1 MTSRPLRG
9 AVGQTLNIEIAVV
22 AATHNRADRLAALL
36 DALRAQTIG
45 STRFEVVIVDD
56 ASSDGTREVLADAAQ
71 RGDLALTV
79 LRHDVSRGP
88 ASARNAGWRTA
99 SAPLV
104 AFTDDDCRPSPAW
117 LEAGIRAMVAT
128 ANGTGEAIVQGLTE
142 PDPWEADRLGPFTRS
157 LNVPK
162 LDHWYATANMFYA
175 RATLER
181 LGGFDEETFTRPG
194 GEDTDL
200 AWRAIGEGVPTT
212 FSDEARVWHAV
223 HELGPLKRLRFA
235 TRWDETMAVFGRY
248 PELRRQTLI
257 RGLFWKESH
266 YHLARTVAGLL
277 LPGRLRLIGAYFAL
291 RYALLLWRRAH
302 WHGDGK
308 GGGPLL
314 VPYYLAEN
322 AIELA
327 TAARGAA
334 RYRTPVL

>member
-1 MTSRPLRG
+1 MTPD
-9 AVGQTLNIEIAVV
+9 IAVV
-22 AATHNRADRLAALL
+22 AATHNRSERLAALL
-36 DALRAQTIG
+36 EALRGQTLG
-45 STRFEVVIVDD
+45 TTRFEVVIVDD
-56 ASSDGTREVLADAAQ
+56 ASSDGTRELLADAAQ

-79 LRHDVSRGP
+79 LRHPASQGP
-88 ASARNAGWRTA
+88 AVARNAGWR
-99 SAPLV
+99 SARAPIV
-104 AFTDDDCRPSPAW
+104 AFTDDDCRPSPGW
-117 LEAGIRAMVAT
+117 LEAGLGAMAAT
-128 ANGTGEAIVQGLTE
+128 ANGTGEAIVQGRTE
-142 PDPWEADRLGPFTRS
+142 PDPDEADRLGPFTRS
-157 LNVPK
+157 LNVPA

-175 RATLER
+175 RSTLER
-181 LGGFDEETFTRPG
+181 LGGFDETTFSRPG

-200 AWRAIGEGVPTT
+200 AWRAIGEGVPTG

-223 HELGPLKRLRFA
+223 HELGALKRLQFA

-248 PELRRQTLI
+248 PELRRLTLI

-266 YHLARTVAGLL
+266 YHLARTLAGLL
-277 LPGRLRLIGAYFAL
+277 LPGRLRVIGLYCAY

-322 AIELA
+322 VIELA
-327 TAARGAA
+327 TALRGAA

>member
-1 MTSRPLRG
+1 MS
-9 AVGQTLNIEIAVV
+9 AVTVV
-22 AATHNRADRLAALL
+22 AATYNRAERLAALL
-36 DALRAQTIG
+36 DALRAQTF
-45 STRFEVVIVDD
+45 RDFDVVIVDD
-56 ASSDGTREVLADAAQ
+56 ASADETIGVLAEARARD
-71 RGDLALTV
+71 DLALTV
-79 LRHDVSRGP
+79 LRHETGRGP
-88 ASARNAGWRTA
+88 AVARNAGWRAA
-99 SAPLV
+99 SAPV
-104 AFTDDDCRPSPAW
+104 IAFTDDDCRPSPGW
-117 LEAGIRAMVAT
+117 LAAGVAAMAAT
-128 ANGTGEAIVQGLTE
+128 ANGTREAIVQGLTE
-142 PDPWEADRLGPFTRS
+142 PDPLEADRLGPFTRS
-157 LNVPK
+157 LNVRE
-162 LDHWYATANMFYA
+162 LDHWYATANMFYS

-181 LGGFDEETFTRPG
+181 LGGFDETTFSRPG

-200 AWRAIGEGVPTT
+200 AWRAIGDGVPTA
-212 FSDEARVWHAV
+212 FSPEARVWHAV
-223 HELGPLKRLRFA
+223 HELGPVKRLRFA

-266 YHLARTVAGLL
+266 YHLARTIAGLL
-277 LPGRLRLIGAYFAL
+277 LPGRLRLVGAYFAW

-322 AIELA
+322 IIELA

>member
-1 MTSRPLRG
+1 MTD
-9 AVGQTLNIEIAVV
+9 VTIV

-36 DALRAQTIG
+36 DALRAQTLG
-45 STRFEVVIVDD
+45 SERFAVVIVDD
-56 ASSDGTREVLADAAQ
+56 ASGDDTARVLAAAQ
-71 RGDLALTV
+71 ERGDLALTV
-79 LRHDVSRGP
+79 LRHETGRGP
-88 ASARNAGWRTA
+88 AAARNAGWRAAQT
-99 SAPLV
+99 PV
-104 AFTDDDCRPSPAW
+104 IAFTDDDCRPSPDW
-117 LEAGIRAMVAT
+117 LQAGLAAMAAT
-128 ANGTGEAIVQGLTE
+128 ANGTREAIVQGLTE
-142 PDPWEADRLGPFTRS
+142 PDPQEADRLGPFTRS
-157 LNVPK
+157 LNVPA
-162 LDHWYATANMFYA
+162 LDHWYATANMFYS

-181 LGGFDEETFTRPG
+181 LGGFDETTFSRPG

-200 AWRAIGEGVPTT
+200 AWRAIGDGVPAA
-212 FSDEARVWHAV
+212 FSADARVWHAV
-223 HELGPLKRLRFA
+223 HELGPLQRLRFA

-248 PELRRQTLI
+248 PELRRRTLV

-277 LPGRLRLIGAYFAL
+277 LPGRLRLIGAYFAY

-322 AIELA
+322 VVELA
-327 TAARGAA
+327 TALRGAV

>member
-1 MTSRPLRG
+1 MS
-9 AVGQTLNIEIAVV
+9 AVTVV

-36 DALRAQTIG
+36 DALRAQTF
-45 STRFEVVIVDD
+45 RDFDVVIVDD
-56 ASSDGTREVLADAAQ
+56 ASADETTALLAEAQ
-71 RGDLALTV
+71 ARGDLALTV
-79 LRHDVSRGP
+79 LRHETGRGP
-88 ASARNAGWRTA
+88 AVARNAGWRAA
-99 SAPLV
+99 SAAV
-104 AFTDDDCRPSPAW
+104 IAFTDDDCRPSPGW
-117 LEAGIRAMVAT
+117 LAAGVAAMAAT
-128 ANGTGEAIVQGLTE
+128 ANGTREAIVQGLTE
-142 PDPWEADRLGPFTRS
+142 PDPLEADRLGPFTRS
-157 LNVPK
+157 LNVRE
-162 LDHWYATANMFYA
+162 LDHWYATANMFYS

-181 LGGFDEETFTRPG
+181 LGGFDETTFSRPG

-200 AWRAIGEGVPTT
+200 AWRAIGDGVPTA
-212 FSDEARVWHAV
+212 FSADARVWHAV
-223 HELGPLKRLRFA
+223 HELGPVKRLRFA

-266 YHLARTVAGLL
+266 YHLARTIAGLL
-277 LPGRLRLIGAYFAL
+277 LPGRLRLAGAYFAW

-308 GGGPLL
+308 GGGALL

-322 AIELA
+322 IIELA

>member
-1 MTSRPLRG
+1 MTD
-9 AVGQTLNIEIAVV
+9 VTVV

-36 DALRAQTIG
+36 DALRAQTLG
-45 STRFEVVIVDD
+45 PERFAVVIVEAASGDD
-56 ASSDGTREVLADAAQ
+56 TARVLAAAQ
-71 RGDLALTV
+71 ERGDLALTV
-79 LRHDVSRGP
+79 LRHETGRGP
-88 ASARNAGWRTA
+88 AAARNAGWRAAQT
-99 SAPLV
+99 PV
-104 AFTDDDCRPSPAW
+104 IAFTDDDCRPSPDW
-117 LEAGIRAMVAT
+117 LQAGLAAMAAT
-128 ANGTGEAIVQGLTE
+128 ANGTREAIVQGLTE
-142 PDPWEADRLGPFTRS
+142 PDPQEADRLGPFTRS
-157 LNVPK
+157 LNVPA
-162 LDHWYATANMFYA
+162 LDHWYATANMFYS

-181 LGGFDEETFTRPG
+181 LGGFDETTFSRPG

-200 AWRAIGEGVPTT
+200 AWRAIGDGVPAA
-212 FSDEARVWHAV
+212 FSADARVWHAV
-223 HELGPLKRLRFA
+223 HELGPLQRLRFA

-248 PELRRQTLI
+248 PELRRRTLV

-277 LPGRLRLIGAYFAL
+277 LPGRLRLIGAYFAY

-322 AIELA
+322 VVELA
-327 TAARGAA
+327 TALRGAV

>member
-1 MTSRPLRG
+1 
-9 AVGQTLNIEIAVV
+9 VGQTLTPQIAVV
-22 AATHNRADRLAALL
+22 AATHNRSDRLAALL

-45 STRFEVVIVDD
+45 RERFEVVIVDD
-56 ASSDGTREVLADAAQ
+56 ASSDDTRELLADAAH

-88 ASARNAGWRTA
+88 AAARNAGWRTA
-99 SAPLV
+99 SAPIV
-104 AFTDDDCRPSPAW
+104 AFTDDDCRPSPGW
-117 LEAGIRAMVAT
+117 LEAGIRAMAAT
-128 ANGTGEAIVQGLTE
+128 ANGTGEAVVQGLTE
-142 PDPWEADRLGPFTRS
+142 PDPAEADRLGPFTRS

-162 LDHWYATANMFYA
+162 LDHWYATANMFYS
-175 RATLER
+175 RPTLER
-181 LGGFDEETFTRPG
+181 LDGFDEVTFSRPG

-200 AWRAIGEGVPTT
+200 AWRAIGEGVPTA

-223 HELGPLKRLRFA
+223 HELGAVKRLRFA

-248 PELRRQTLI
+248 PELRRLVLI

-266 YHLARTVAGLL
+266 YHLARTVAALL
-277 LPGRLRLIGAYFAL
+277 LPGRLRVIGAYFAL
-291 RYALLLWRRAH
+291 SYARLLWRRAH

>member
-1 MTSRPLRG
+1 MS
-9 AVGQTLNIEIAVV
+9 AEIAVV
-22 AATHNRADRLAALL
+22 AATHNRSERLAALL
-36 DALRAQTIG
+36 EALRSQTLG
-45 STRFEVVIVDD
+45 AGRFEVVIVDD
-56 ASSDGTREVLADAAQ
+56 ASSDGTRELLAAAQQ
-71 RGDLALTV
+71 RGDLELTV
-79 LRHDVSRGP
+79 IQQRIGEGP
-88 ASARNAGWRTA
+88 AVARNAGWRAATA
-99 SAPLV
+99 PIV
-104 AFTDDDCRPSPAW
+104 AFTDDDCRPSPRW
-117 LEAGIRAMVAT
+117 LEAGLTAMAAT
-128 ANGTGEAIVQGLTE
+128 ANGSGEAIVQGATE
-142 PDPWEADRLGPFTRS
+142 PDPEESDRLGPFTRS
-157 LNVPK
+157 LNVAA

-181 LGGFDEETFTRPG
+181 LGGFDETTFSRPG

-200 AWRAIGEGVPTT
+200 AWRAIGEGVPTG

-223 HELGPLKRLRFA
+223 HELGALKRLRFA

-248 PELRRQTLI
+248 PELRRLVLI

-266 YHLARTVAGLL
+266 YHLARTLAGLL
-277 LPGRLRLIGAYFAL
+277 LPGRLRVIGAYFAF

-322 AIELA
+322 VIELV
-327 TAARGAA
+327 TALRGAA

>member
-1 MTSRPLRG
+1 MS
-9 AVGQTLNIEIAVV
+9 AVTVV
-22 AATHNRADRLAALL
+22 AATHNRAERLAALL
-36 DALRAQTIG
+36 DALRAQTF
-45 STRFEVVIVDD
+45 RDFDVVIVDD
-56 ASSDGTREVLADAAQ
+56 ASADETIGVLAEARA

-79 LRHDVSRGP
+79 LRHETGRGP
-88 ASARNAGWRTA
+88 AVARNAGWRAA
-99 SAPLV
+99 SAPV
-104 AFTDDDCRPSPAW
+104 IAFTDDDCRPSPGW
-117 LEAGIRAMVAT
+117 LAAGVAAMAAT
-128 ANGTGEAIVQGLTE
+128 ANGTREAIVQGLTE
-142 PDPWEADRLGPFTRS
+142 PDPLEADRLGPFTRS
-157 LNVPK
+157 LNVRE
-162 LDHWYATANMFYA
+162 LDHWYATANMFYS

-181 LGGFDEETFTRPG
+181 LGGFDETTFSRPG

-200 AWRAIGEGVPTT
+200 AWRAIGDGVPTA
-212 FSDEARVWHAV
+212 FSPEARVWHAV
-223 HELGPLKRLRFA
+223 HELGPVKRLRFA

-266 YHLARTVAGLL
+266 YHLARTIAGLL
-277 LPGRLRLIGAYFAL
+277 LPGRLRLVGAYFAW

-322 AIELA
+322 IIELA

>member
-1 MTSRPLRG
+1 MTD
-9 AVGQTLNIEIAVV
+9 VTVV

-36 DALRAQTIG
+36 DALRAQTLG
-45 STRFEVVIVDD
+45 GERFAVVIVDD
-56 ASSDGTREVLADAAQ
+56 ASGDDTAGVLAAAQ
-71 RGDLALTV
+71 ERGDLALTV
-79 LRHDVSRGP
+79 LRHETGRGP
-88 ASARNAGWRTA
+88 AAARNAGWRAAQT
-99 SAPLV
+99 PV
-104 AFTDDDCRPSPAW
+104 IAFTDDDCRPSPDW
-117 LEAGIRAMVAT
+117 LQAGLAAMAAT
-128 ANGTGEAIVQGLTE
+128 ANGTREAIVQGLTE
-142 PDPWEADRLGPFTRS
+142 PDPQEADRLGPFTRS
-157 LNVPK
+157 LNVPA
-162 LDHWYATANMFYA
+162 LDHWYATANMFYS

-181 LGGFDEETFTRPG
+181 LGGFDETTFSRPG

-200 AWRAIGEGVPTT
+200 AWRAIGDGVPAA
-212 FSDEARVWHAV
+212 FSADARVWHAV
-223 HELGPLKRLRFA
+223 HELGPLQRLRFA

-248 PELRRQTLI
+248 PELRRRTLV

-277 LPGRLRLIGAYFAL
+277 LPGRLRLIGAYFAY

-322 AIELA
+322 VVELA
-327 TAARGAA
+327 TALRGAV

>member
-1 MTSRPLRG
+1 MS
-9 AVGQTLNIEIAVV
+9 AVTVV

-36 DALRAQTIG
+36 DALRAQTF
-45 STRFEVVIVDD
+45 SDFDVVIVDD
-56 ASSDGTREVLADAAQ
+56 ASTDGTTGLLAEARA

-79 LRHDVSRGP
+79 LRHETGRGP
-88 ASARNAGWRTA
+88 AAARNAGWRAA
-99 SAPLV
+99 SAAV
-104 AFTDDDCRPSPAW
+104 IAFTDDDCRPSPGW
-117 LEAGIRAMVAT
+117 LAAGVAAMAAT
-128 ANGTGEAIVQGLTE
+128 ANGTREAIVQGLTE
-142 PDPWEADRLGPFTRS
+142 PDPLEADRLGPFTRS
-157 LNVPK
+157 LNVRE
-162 LDHWYATANMFYA
+162 LDHWYATANMFYS

-181 LGGFDEETFTRPG
+181 LGGFDETTFSRPG

-200 AWRAIGEGVPTT
+200 AWRAIGDGVPTA
-212 FSDEARVWHAV
+212 FSADARVWHAV
-223 HELGPLKRLRFA
+223 HELGPVKRLRFA

-266 YHLARTVAGLL
+266 YHLARTIAGLL
-277 LPGRLRLIGAYFAL
+277 LPGRLRLAGAYFAW

-308 GGGPLL
+308 GGGALL

-322 AIELA
+322 IIELA

>member
-1 MTSRPLRG
+1 MS
-9 AVGQTLNIEIAVV
+9 AAIAVV
-22 AATHNRADRLAALL
+22 AATHNRSERLAGLL

-45 STRFEVVIVDD
+45 IERFEVVIVDD
-56 ASSDGTREVLADAAQ
+56 ASSDDTRELLADAVQ
-71 RGDLALTV
+71 RGDLALTA
-79 LRHDVSRGP
+79 LRHDSSRGP
-88 ASARNAGWRTA
+88 AAARNAGWRTA
-99 SAPLV
+99 SAPIV
-104 AFTDDDCRPSPAW
+104 AFTDDDCRPSPGW
-117 LEAGIRAMVAT
+117 LEAGLRAMEAT
-128 ANGTGEAIVQGLTE
+128 ANGTGEAIVQGLTA
-142 PDPWEADRLGPFTRS
+142 PDPREADRLGPFSRS
-157 LNVPK
+157 LNVPR

-181 LGGFDEETFTRPG
+181 LEGFDELTFSRPG

-200 AWRAIGEGVPTT
+200 AWRAIGAGVPAG

-223 HELGPLKRLRFA
+223 HELGPLDRLRFA

-248 PELRRQTLI
+248 PELRRATMI

-266 YHLARTVAGLL
+266 YHLARTLAGLL
-277 LPGRLRLIGAYFAL
+277 LPGRLRVIGAYFAL

-302 WHGDGK
+302 WQGDGK

-322 AIELA
+322 AIELV
-327 TAARGAA
+327 TALRGAA

>member
-1 MTSRPLRG
+1 MS
-9 AVGQTLNIEIAVV
+9 AVTVV
-22 AATHNRADRLAALL
+22 AATHNRADRLASLL
-36 DALRAQTIG
+36 DALRAQTF
-45 STRFEVVIVDD
+45 RDFDVVIVDD
-56 ASSDGTREVLADAAQ
+56 ASADATAGLLADARA

-79 LRHDVSRGP
+79 LSHETGRGP
-88 ASARNAGWRTA
+88 AVARNAGWRAA
-99 SAPLV
+99 SAPV
-104 AFTDDDCRPSPAW
+104 IAFTDDDCRPSPGW
-117 LEAGIRAMVAT
+117 LAAGVAAMAAT
-128 ANGTGEAIVQGLTE
+128 ANGTREAIVQGLTE
-142 PDPWEADRLGPFTRS
+142 PDPLEADRLGPFTRS
-157 LNVPK
+157 LNVRE
-162 LDHWYATANMFYA
+162 LDHWYATANMFYS

-181 LGGFDEETFTRPG
+181 LGGFDETTFSRPG

-200 AWRAIGEGVPTT
+200 AWRAIGDGVPTA
-212 FSDEARVWHAV
+212 FSPDARVWHAV
-223 HELGPLKRLRFA
+223 HELGPVKRLRFA

-266 YHLARTVAGLL
+266 YHLARTIAGLL
-277 LPGRLRLIGAYFAL
+277 LPGRLRLAGAYFAW

-322 AIELA
+322 VVELA
-327 TAARGAA
+327 TAVRGAV

>member
-1 MTSRPLRG
+1 MTD
-9 AVGQTLNIEIAVV
+9 VTVV

-36 DALRAQTIG
+36 DALRAQTLDG
-45 STRFEVVIVDD
+45 ERFNVVIVDD
-56 ASSDGTREVLADAAQ
+56 ASGDDTARVLAAAQ
-71 RGDLALTV
+71 ERGDLALTV
-79 LRHDVSRGP
+79 LRHETGRGP
-88 ASARNAGWRTA
+88 AAARNAGWRAAQT
-99 SAPLV
+99 PV
-104 AFTDDDCRPSPAW
+104 IAFTDDDCRPSPDW
-117 LEAGIRAMVAT
+117 LQAGLAAMAAT
-128 ANGTGEAIVQGLTE
+128 ANGTREAIVQGLTA
-142 PDPWEADRLGPFTRS
+142 PDPQEADRLGPFTRS
-157 LNVPK
+157 LNVPA
-162 LDHWYATANMFYA
+162 LDHWYATANMFYS

-181 LGGFDEETFTRPG
+181 LGGFDETTFSRPG

-200 AWRAIGEGVPTT
+200 AWRAIGDGVPAA
-212 FSDEARVWHAV
+212 FSADARVWHAV
-223 HELGPLKRLRFA
+223 HELGPLQRLRFA

-248 PELRRQTLI
+248 PELRRRTLV

-277 LPGRLRLIGAYFAL
+277 LPGRLRLIGAYFAY

-322 AIELA
+322 VVELA
-327 TAARGAA
+327 TALRGAV

>member
-1 MTSRPLRG
+1 MSAR
-9 AVGQTLNIEIAVV
+9 VAVV
-22 AATHNRADRLAALL
+22 AATHNRAGRLAALL

-45 STRFEVVIVDD
+45 DFEVVIVDD
-56 ASSDGTREVLADAAQ
+56 ASSDGTAELLAAERA

-79 LRHDVSRGP
+79 LHRKQSRGP
-88 ASARNAGWRTA
+88 AVARNVGWRAA
-99 SAPLV
+99 SAPII
-104 AFTDDDCRPSPAW
+104 AFTDDDCRPSPGW
-117 LEAGIRAMVAT
+117 LEAGLDAMAAT

-142 PDPWEADRLGPFTRS
+142 PDPQEAERLGPFSRS
-157 LNVPK
+157 LNVPA

-175 RATLER
+175 RTTLER
-181 LGGFDEETFTRPG
+181 LGGFDEKTFSGPG

-200 AWRAIGEGVPTT
+200 AWRAIGEGVPAA

-223 HELGPLKRLRFA
+223 HELGPVQRLRFA
-235 TRWDETMAVFGRY
+235 TRWDETMAVFARY
-248 PELRRQTLI
+248 PELRRRTMI

-277 LPGRLRLIGAYFAL
+277 LPGRLRIVGAYFAY
-291 RYALLLWRRAH
+291 RYAILLWRRAH
-302 WHGDGK
+302 WQGDGK

-334 RYRTPVL
+334 RYRTLVL